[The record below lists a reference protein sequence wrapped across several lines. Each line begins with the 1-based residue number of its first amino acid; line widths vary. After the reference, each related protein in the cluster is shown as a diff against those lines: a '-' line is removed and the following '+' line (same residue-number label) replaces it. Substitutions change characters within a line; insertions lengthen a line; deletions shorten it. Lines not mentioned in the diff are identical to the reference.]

1 MFVGWN
7 PAPFDGWMVISVVAM
22 LLASLSYGL
31 ATVYAK
37 RSLHGVS
44 SFGAAVLLF
53 PGCVAT
59 VAVGASDTSPSI
71 RAALALVA
79 LGLVCTSLAYLLYF
93 HLIGSAGVVKTSSG
107 TFLIPIFGILWSAL
121 FLNEAVH
128 PSMLIG
134 FGPVTGIRV
143 SQLLPSVFR
152 AKAVAG
158 AAGEC

>member
-1 MFVGWN
+1 M
-7 PAPFDGWMVISVVAM
+7 
-22 LLASLSYGL
+22 
-31 ATVYAK
+31 
-37 RSLHGVS
+37 
-44 SFGAAVLLF
+44 LLF

-93 HLIGSAGVVKTSSG
+93 HLIGSAGAVKTSSV
-107 TFLIPIFGILWSAL
+107 TFLIPIFGNLWSAL

-128 PSMLIG
+128 PSMVIGLGLILVSLG
-134 FGPVTGIRV
+134 LVTRIRV

-152 AKAVAG
+152 EKAVAG
-158 AAGEC
+158 AAVEC